1 MKRKK
6 IAAIIVFGL
15 TMTTCATPA
24 TGQMTAEKV
33 LSYTSG
39 PVKANIISLMQE
51 QQIRQT
57 QLEIQQA
64 RFNLLQE
71 NKARIKKAVSK
82 IDKHVGKTWYVFS
95 GSTPSGWDCSGMTL
109 WFYNQLGVDLEHRA
123 TKQSQSGIKTSSP
136 KLGDIVVFKYKNSKS
151 AYHVGIYISQDRML
165 HAGGKK
171 GDRTEYTSISKFA
184 GEYSKVSYRTFIE
197 TS

>member
-15 TMTTCATPA
+15 TMTTCAQPA
-24 TGQMTAEKV
+24 TGQVTADEV
-33 LSYTSG
+33 LTYTSG
-39 PVKANIISLMQE
+39 PLKENLISLMQE

-57 QLEIQQA
+57 QLEIEQA
-64 RFNLLQE
+64 RFDLLQE
-71 NKARIKKAVSK
+71 NKARIRKAVSK
-82 IDKHVGKTWYVFS
+82 IDKQVGKTWYVFS
-95 GSTPSGWDCSGMTL
+95 GSTPAGWDCSGMTL

-123 TKQSQSGIKTSSP
+123 TKQSQSGIKTTSP

-151 AYHVGIYISQDRML
+151 AYHVGIWIREDVML

-171 GDRTEYTSISKFA
+171 GDRTEYASISKFA